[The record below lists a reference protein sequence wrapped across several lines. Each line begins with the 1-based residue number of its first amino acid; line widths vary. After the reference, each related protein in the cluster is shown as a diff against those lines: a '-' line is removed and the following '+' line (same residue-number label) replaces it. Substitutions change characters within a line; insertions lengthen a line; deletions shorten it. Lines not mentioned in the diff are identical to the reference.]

1 MIYYL
6 SIIIIYVFSPLIRL
20 LLYQT
25 LLAVFLEI
33 TVLGRERYYQI
44 KTGMFTDISNHLCL
58 KIQEVLC
65 SSTLLQ
71 WLDRKTEG
79 QKV

>member
-6 SIIIIYVFSPLIRL
+6 SIIITFSHPSFVS
-20 LLYQT
+20 LYQT